1 MGKKQLDCAPT
12 GRALTSKIRQRC
24 CGGFTRVVADKELLE
39 EAGVK
44 LHILGCGD
52 AFGSGGRNQSGYL
65 IEAADRLFLL
75 DCGPT
80 SLLAMKRAGFDP
92 RRLDVVFISHL
103 HGDHFGGLPFFFI
116 EYLYNKPRA
125 TPLRLAGPS
134 GTEERVCELFRLMY
148 GSGGERR
155 ELPPTSF
162 HVLEPGQLANIAA
175 IQVLP
180 FRVPH
185 QVREISLGLVIT
197 YEGKRIL
204 FSGDS
209 AWSDDFVTHCRGA
222 DLFLCECSH
231 YEEESSNHLS
241 YLKLREKLKDLQC
254 KKLLLTHVGEQMLAR
269 RQELPVTMVEDGMVV
284 EI

>member
-1 MGKKQLDCAPT
+1 VL
-12 GRALTSKIRQRC
+12 
-24 CGGFTRVVADKELLE
+24 ADKELFE
-39 EAGVK
+39 DPAVK
-44 LHILGCGD
+44 LHTLGCGD

-92 RRLDVVFISHL
+92 RRLDVVFVSHL

-116 EYLYNKPRA
+116 EYLYNSRRA
-125 TPLRLAGPS
+125 TPLKLGGPR
-134 GTEERVCELFRLMY
+134 GIEERACELFRLMY
-148 GSGGERR
+148 GSGAERR

-162 HVLEPGQLANIAA
+162 HVLEPGQPVTLAGIE
-175 IQVLP
+175 VLP

-185 QVREISLGLVIT
+185 QVHDISLGLLVT

-209 AWSDDFVTHCRGA
+209 GWSDDFLTHARGA

-231 YEEESSNHLS
+231 YAEESSNHIN
-241 YLKLREKLKDLQC
+241 YLKLREQLQLLQC
-254 KKLLLTHVGEQMLAR
+254 KKLLLTHLGEQMLAR
-269 RQELPVTMVEDGMVV
+269 RQELPVTMLDDGMVV